1 MNTGTDF
8 IELERWDPVEPR
20 KLAVQL
26 QKIEYIDL
34 LCPTIYLASGK
45 SINVT
50 KESAEKAY
58 KCALRH
64 AIQ

>member
-1 MNTGTDF
+1 MNSQANF
-8 IELERWDPVEPR
+8 IELEQRDPVEPR
-20 KLAVQL
+20 KIAVQI

-58 KCALRH
+58 QYVLYYLN
-64 AIQ
+64 

>member
-1 MNTGTDF
+1 MNSQANF
-8 IELERWDPVEPR
+8 IELEQWDPVEPR
-20 KLAVQL
+20 KIAVQL

-50 KESAEKAY
+50 KESAEKTY
-58 KCALRH
+58 KCALRLE
-64 AIQ
+64 I

>member
-1 MNTGTDF
+1 MNSQTNF
-8 IELERWDPVEPR
+8 IELEQWDPVEPR
-20 KLAVQL
+20 KIAVQL

-58 KCALRH
+58 QYVLYYMN
-64 AIQ
+64 

>member
-1 MNTGTDF
+1 MNSQTNF
-8 IELERWDPVEPR
+8 IELEQWDPVEPR
-20 KLAVQL
+20 KIAVQL

-34 LCPTIYLASGK
+34 LYPTIYLTSGK

-58 KCALRH
+58 QYVLYYLN
-64 AIQ
+64 

>member
-1 MNTGTDF
+1 MNSQTNF
-8 IELERWDPVEPR
+8 IELEQWDPVEPR
-20 KLAVQL
+20 KIAVQI
-26 QKIEYIDL
+26 QQIEYIDL

-58 KCALRH
+58 QYVLYYMN
-64 AIQ
+64 

>member
-8 IELERWDPVEPR
+8 IELEQWDPVEPR
-20 KLAVQL
+20 KIAVQL

-34 LCPTIYLASGK
+34 LCPTIYLTSGK

-58 KCALRH
+58 NYVLH
-64 AIQ
+64 YVD

>member
-8 IELERWDPVEPR
+8 IELEQWDPVEPR
-20 KLAVQL
+20 KIAVQL

-34 LCPTIYLASGK
+34 LCPMIYLASGK

-58 KCALRH
+58 KRALRLEV
-64 AIQ
+64 

>member
-1 MNTGTDF
+1 MNSQTNF
-8 IELERWDPVEPR
+8 IELEQWDPVEPR
-20 KLAVQL
+20 KIAVQI
-26 QKIEYIDL
+26 QRIEYIDL

-58 KCALRH
+58 QYVLYYMN
-64 AIQ
+64 

>member
-8 IELERWDPVEPR
+8 IELEQWDPVEPR
-20 KLAVQL
+20 KIAVQL

-50 KESAEKAY
+50 KESAKRAY
-58 KCALRH
+58 NYVLH
-64 AIQ
+64 YVD

>member
-8 IELERWDPVEPR
+8 IELEQWDPVEPR
-20 KLAVQL
+20 KIAVQL

-58 KCALRH
+58 NYALH
-64 AIQ
+64 CVD